1 MVLIV
6 EPAAEDIE
14 TAVWRPSRFVVEPTR
29 LLLGENLLAQF
40 VQYVSD
46 LLRCAAFGDQVG
58 RLLQHQFLQHQS
70 ELVESAACS
79 QGHLPGDRGS
89 PR

>member
-46 LLRCAAFGDQVG
+46 LLRCAHSGIK
-58 RLLQHQFLQHQS
+58 
-70 ELVESAACS
+70 
-79 QGHLPGDRGS
+79 
-89 PR
+89 